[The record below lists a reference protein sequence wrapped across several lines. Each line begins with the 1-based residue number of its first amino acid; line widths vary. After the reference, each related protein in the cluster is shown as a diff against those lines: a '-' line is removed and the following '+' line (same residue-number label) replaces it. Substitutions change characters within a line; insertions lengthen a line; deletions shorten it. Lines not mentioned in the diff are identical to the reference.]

1 MSLFSFFVLCD
12 AAFQTGRDCVEDN
25 YLHRIKL
32 VDHRDAYNIS
42 LVLFL
47 YVSMVVK

>member
-1 MSLFSFFVLCD
+1 MSLFSFSMLCD

-25 YLHRIKL
+25 YLRRIKL
-32 VDHRDAYNIS
+32 VDHWDPCNIS

-47 YVSMVVK
+47 YVSMVTK